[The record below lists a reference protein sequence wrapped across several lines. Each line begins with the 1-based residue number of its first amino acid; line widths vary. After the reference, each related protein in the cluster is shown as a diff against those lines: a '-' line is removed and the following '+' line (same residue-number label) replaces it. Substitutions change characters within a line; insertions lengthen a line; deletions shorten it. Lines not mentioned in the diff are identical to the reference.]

1 MAANHQ
7 QLLLN
12 WQNPL
17 AARANLVGGK
27 AANLFLLRKYGFT
40 VPDWWVVSTKN
51 FQDVFRELRLEIA
64 HHLQTL
70 NYQNQQE
77 LQVATTAI
85 EALILQYPFPE
96 KLWQECLEK
105 IKPTAATDPLF
116 AVRSSLLGEDS
127 AKNSFAGLMN
137 SYLDVAFPEIPG
149 KIKQVWASAFS
160 PRALIYRHKKG
171 LDPLAISAAVIIQPM
186 IRATSSGVMF
196 SKDPENRDQYC
207 LISAGFGL
215 GEGVVSNQV
224 DTDTYRIN
232 RHSGDIRRTIPEKKN
247 AFIYAPTTET
257 NHRLEALP
265 LSLQRS
271 AVLSD
276 QQIRELSKIAKQAEE
291 KFGQPQDIEWTYD
304 QQGRLF
310 ILQSRPIVFHPGC
323 RRIWD
328 NSNIVESY
336 PGLTLPLTFSFI
348 QDCYETAF
356 SNTTRS
362 FLLQKK
368 ALNTSMPLF
377 KQMLG
382 LLNGRVY
389 YNLLSWYR
397 MLSFL
402 PGFEK
407 NKEAWDEMIGID
419 EPMNFPGQQ
428 LSLLNRC
435 YGWLFICWKLLS
447 GKGNARRFFRQFN
460 AFYKTAQDWD
470 IANANENELI
480 HYYYSIANSLSAFWH
495 LTLFNDFCAMKYY
508 RWLKQLCQRWGLEK
522 YTNLH
527 NDLLAGESGMESVA
541 PVHMLIKLTENV
553 QENPLYRAL
562 FKDENIPIIRARIQY
577 DPAFAPLKESL
588 ANYLKHYGDR
598 SFEELKL
605 ETPGFREAPERLLAY
620 IRQYAKSGLNV
631 EQLERQ
637 DRLIRENAEA
647 VIQHTL
653 RHPLKRLFFNIILR
667 NCRLAVKNR
676 ENMRF
681 ARSRF
686 FGLIRRIFR
695 RFGEL
700 FAARGIIP
708 AEDIFYLTHP
718 EIFAAAEGRAV
729 TQNLSGLVALRKA
742 EYASYKSAQLPER
755 FITRGIPDLQDL
767 QTCEEIQS
775 GNNVLRGTGCASGVV
790 QATARIVHH
799 PETANISG
807 DHILVAKST
816 DPGWVFLMLAA
827 KGIIVEKGSVLS
839 HTAII
844 GRELGIPTIIGV
856 KNATQRI
863 PKGSLLKMDGGS
875 GEIVFSE
882 KIHHNGK
889 TGDE

>member
-1 MAANHQ
+1 MTANHQ
-7 QLLLN
+7 QLILD

-17 AARANLVGGK
+17 AAKAALVGGK
-27 AANLFLLRKYGFT
+27 AANLFLLRKYGFN

-51 FQDVFRELRLEIA
+51 FQEVFRELRPAIA
-64 HHLQTL
+64 HHLKGI
-70 NYQNQQE
+70 NYQNQQQLKE
-77 LQVATTAI
+77 ATAAI
-85 EALILQYPFPE
+85 ETLILQFPFPE
-96 KLWQECLEK
+96 KLWQACREK
-105 IKPTAATDPLF
+105 IKPAVSKQTHF

-137 SYLDVAFPEIPG
+137 SYLDVAFSEIPQ

-160 PRALIYRHKKG
+160 PRALIYRHKKR

-186 IRATSSGVMF
+186 VRATSSGVMF
-196 SKDPENRDQYC
+196 SDDPENRHQYC

-232 RHSGDIRRTIPEKKN
+232 RHSGDFHRTIPKKKN
-247 AFIYAPTTET
+247 AFIYAPTAESS
-257 NHRLEALP
+257 HRLEALSP
-265 LSLQRS
+265 SKQKN

-276 QQIRELSKIAKQAEE
+276 QQIRELSKLAAQAEQ

-310 ILQSRPIVFHPGC
+310 ILQSRPIVFHPGY
-323 RRIWD
+323 RRVWD
-328 NSNIVESY
+328 NANIVESY

-368 ALNTSMPLF
+368 VLKSSMPLF

-389 YNLLSWYR
+389 YNLLSWYQ

-407 NKEAWDEMIGID
+407 HKEAWDEMIGID
-419 EPMNFPGQQ
+419 EPMDFPGQQ

-435 YGWLFICWKLLS
+435 YGWLIITWKLLS
-447 GKGNARRFFRQFN
+447 GKGNARKFFRKFN
-460 AFYKTAQDWD
+460 AFYKTARDWD

-480 HYYYSIANSLSAFWH
+480 HYYHSIANSLSAFWH

-508 RWLKQLCQRWGLEK
+508 HWLKQLCQRWGLEK
-522 YTNLH
+522 HTNLQ
-527 NDLLAGESGMESVA
+527 NDLLAGESGVESVA
-541 PVHMLIKLTENV
+541 PVHMLIKLAENV
-553 QENPLYRAL
+553 RENPLYRAL
-562 FKDENIPIIRARIQY
+562 FQDENIPIIRARIQY
-577 DPAFAPLKESL
+577 DPAFATLKTSL
-588 ANYLKHYGDR
+588 ASYLKHYGDR

-605 ETPGFREAPERLLAY
+605 ETPGFREAPERLLQY
-620 IRQYAKSGLNV
+620 IRHYANSGLNV
-631 EQLERQ
+631 EQLESQ

-647 VIQHTL
+647 IVRRTL
-653 RHPLKRLFFNIILR
+653 HHPLKRLFFSVILR

-700 FAARGIIP
+700 LAAREIIP
-708 AEDIFYLTHP
+708 AKDIFYLTHQ
-718 EIFAAAEGRAV
+718 EIFATVEGSAV
-729 TQNLSGLVALRKA
+729 TKNLPGLVALRKT
-742 EYASYKSAQLPER
+742 EYASYKSSQLPER

-775 GNNVLRGTGCASGVV
+775 SSNVLRGTGCASGVV
-790 QATARIVHH
+790 LAPAQIVHH
-799 PETANISG
+799 PETANIGG

-827 KGIIVEKGSVLS
+827 KGIVVEKGSVLS

-856 KNATQRI
+856 KNATRQI
-863 PKGSLLKMDGGS
+863 PNGSLLKMDGGS
-875 GEIVFSE
+875 GEIVISE
-882 KIHHNGK
+882 SIHYNGK
-889 TGDE
+889 NGR